1 MEFLEGMTLKHRIGG
16 KPLEIE
22 SVLDLG
28 IQIADA
34 LDAAHSKGIIHRDI
48 KPANIF
54 VTNRGQ
60 AKILDFGLAKL
71 SQKPQSVAFSA
82 PTLESD
88 EQLTSPGSAVGTVAY
103 MSPEQVRG
111 RELDARTDLFSF
123 GIVLYEMTTGVLPF
137 RGDTTGATFDSILN
151 RIPVPPVRINP
162 DTPPKLEE
170 IINKAL
176 EKDRDVRCQSAA
188 ELRADLKR
196 LRRDTESKSVS
207 AVTTTAS
214 PIWNRKIWLGA
225 GTGVIILAAALF
237 ELLQYSRA
245 PAPFQNVELTQL
257 TSIGKVHAAV
267 ISPDGKYVAYVV
279 NESGDYTTESLW
291 LRQVTGSD
299 LRILPPTETTYSDLT
314 FSRGGDFI
322 YTVRS
327 EGKDYSLRY
336 LYKVPVLGGSER
348 RIIADVDYGIT
359 LSPDGKRL
367 AFVRNSLTGESAV
380 VVANEDGTG
389 ERKIAVR
396 SPNAFTSVAWS
407 PDGKS
412 IATVVSNSDSSKTL
426 LEMSPDG
433 GSQRELSSKRWSSLF
448 ALKWV
453 SSGRGLIAIARE
465 RPRGPNQVEYISRED
480 GNSKKLTN
488 DLDNYSDVSVTADSR
503 IVEATQG
510 KWNSDIWVAPLL
522 DSQREKAITSG
533 GQSGMPSWT
542 PDHKIVYLY
551 SEGMATRFMT
561 VSPDGTSAR
570 QVAAEDGS
578 VWNLRPSSDDRY
590 FVFFSSKTRAHQLWR
605 TDVDG
610 NNAAQLTNSD
620 WDNDNDQPD
629 FSPDGKW
636 VFYSKVGAE
645 GGIWKVPI
653 TGGNPV
659 QVLASRDEV
668 FSPSVSRNGTMLA
681 YSYHDNAVT
690 PIIGV
695 AIFSLLEGAVQK
707 RLDIPQGTT
716 RWSNDNRSILYIKTD
731 NGVSNLWSQPIS
743 GGQPKQITHFN
754 RGLIST
760 FDLSGDGKQLTMQR
774 NTSSL
779 DVVLIRDCQMGCA
792 EN

>member
-1 MEFLEGMTLKHRIGG
+1 MIAG

-22 SVLDLG
+22 TVLDLS

-34 LDAAHSKGIIHRDI
+34 LDAAHAKGIIHRDI

-71 SQKPQSVAFSA
+71 SAKLDSVSLSA
-82 PTLESD
+82 TTIES
-88 EQLTSPGSAVGTVAY
+88 EKHLTSPGSALGTVAY

-123 GIVLYEMTTGVLPF
+123 GIVLYEMTTGMLPF

-151 RIPVPPVRINP
+151 RTPVSPVRINP

-176 EKDRDVRCQSAA
+176 EKERDVRCQSAA
-188 ELRADLKR
+188 ELKADLKR
-196 LRRDTESKSVS
+196 LRRDTESKSVW

-214 PIWNRKIWLGA
+214 PIRKQKILLVA
-225 GTGVIILAAALF
+225 GMGVVILVAALF
-237 ELLQYSRA
+237 GLLHYSRTQ

-257 TSIGKVHAAV
+257 TSNGKVHAAA

-279 NESGDYTTESLW
+279 NESGDYTTQSLW
-291 LRQVTGSD
+291 VRQVAGSD
-299 LRILPPTETTYSDLT
+299 LRILPPTEATYAGLT
-314 FSRGGDFI
+314 FSRDGDFI

-327 EGKDYSLRY
+327 ERKDGLRY

-348 RIIADVDYGIT
+348 RIIADVDRGIT
-359 LSPDGKRL
+359 LSPDEKRL
-367 AFVRNSLTGESAV
+367 AFVRNSPTGESAV

-396 SPNAFTSVAWS
+396 RPSAFISVAWS

-448 ALKWV
+448 DLNWV
-453 SSGRGLIAIARE
+453 SGGQGLIAIARE
-465 RPRGPNQVEYISRED
+465 RPWGPNQVEYISRAD
-480 GNSKKLTN
+480 GNSKKITN

-503 IVEATQG
+503 VVEATQG

-522 DSQREKAITSG
+522 DSQREKSITSG

-551 SEGMATRFMT
+551 SGGMATRFMT

-570 QVAAEDGS
+570 QLAAEDGS

-590 FVFFSSKTRAHQLWR
+590 FVFFSSKTRPHHLWR

-610 NNAAQLTNSD
+610 NNAVQLTNSE

-629 FSPDGKW
+629 FSPDERW

-645 GGIWKVPI
+645 GGMWKVPI
-653 TGGNPV
+653 TGGDPV

-668 FSPSVSRNGTMLA
+668 FSPSVSHNGTMLA

-690 PIIGV
+690 PMIGV

-743 GGQPKQITHFN
+743 GEQAKQITHFN
-754 RGLIST
+754 RGIISN
-760 FDLSGDGKQLTMQR
+760 FDLSDDGKQLTMQR
-774 NTSSL
+774 DTSSL